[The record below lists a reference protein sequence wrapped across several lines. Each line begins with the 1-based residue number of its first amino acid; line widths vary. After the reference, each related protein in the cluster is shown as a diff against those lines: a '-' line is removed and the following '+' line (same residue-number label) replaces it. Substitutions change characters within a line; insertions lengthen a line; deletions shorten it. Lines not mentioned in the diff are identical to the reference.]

1 MLYSIIPPIL
11 VILSL
16 LGIILFLMKKAPQIA
31 QLDEE
36 NFKSVKSKNLKINS
50 EKTNN
55 RLKKTTQKFNRI
67 FKWLGSFLFIWKKIV
82 RRKKKTKLKKDKV
95 RELENINEE
104 ELFIQEIEVDNVK
117 KNNQHP
123 KNTEKKLEDF
133 FGQNKKI
140 VRPTISKKVVKPQK
154 IKENQFE
161 KKLINKIAANPKDI
175 KAYKQLG
182 EYYMKIK
189 SWNYAKE
196 CFKQIIKLNPGNINA
211 RIKIRKLERLLN
223 K

>member
-16 LGIILFLMKKAPQIA
+16 IGIILFLVKKVPQIA

-36 NFKSVKSKNLKINS
+36 NFKSGESESLKINL
-50 EKTNN
+50 EKTNI

-67 FKWLGSFLFIWKKIV
+67 FKWLGSFLFAWKRIA
-82 RRKKKTKLKKDKV
+82 RRKKKTKLKKDKAY
-95 RELENINEE
+95 ELENISEE
-104 ELFIQEIEVDNVK
+104 ELFIQEIEVGNVK
-117 KNNQHP
+117 KSSQHP
-123 KNTEKKLEDF
+123 KSTEKKLEDF
-133 FGQNKKI
+133 FKQNKKI
-140 VRPTISKKVVKPQK
+140 VRPMISKKVVKPQK

-161 KKLINKIAANPKDI
+161 KMLINKIAANPKDI

-182 EYYMKIK
+182 EYYMEIK

>member
-16 LGIILFLMKKAPQIA
+16 IGIILFLMKKAPQIA

-36 NFKSVKSKNLKINS
+36 NPKSGKGESLKIS
-50 EKTNN
+50 LEKTNN
-55 RLKKTTQKFNRI
+55 RFKKTTQKFNRI
-67 FKWLGSFLFIWKKIV
+67 FKWLKNFLFVWKKFA
-82 RRKKKTKLKKDKV
+82 RRKKQTKLKKDKARV
-95 RELENINEE
+95 LENISEE
-104 ELFIQEIEVDNVK
+104 ELFIQEVEIDNVK
-117 KNNQHP
+117 KSNQHP

-133 FGQNKKI
+133 FGKNKKVI
-140 VRPTISKKVVKPQK
+140 RPTISKKVVKPQK

-161 KKLINKIAANPKDI
+161 KMLINKIAANPKNI

-182 EYYMKIK
+182 EYYMEIK
-189 SWNYAKE
+189 NWNYAKE
-196 CFKQIIKLNPGNINA
+196 CFKQIIKLSPGNINA
-211 RIKIRKLERLLN
+211 KIKIRKLERLLS